1 MNQHSKEGKLIS
13 PLLTLKTD
21 RKLYKEVCNFFTVT
35 FILKKKHHNTHK
47 ISETCTVTLFIISII
62 IVQPYSRFTDHI
74 M

>member
-35 FILKKKHHNTHK
+35 SILKK
-47 ISETCTVTLFIISII
+47 SITTPTRSQRR
-62 IVQPYSRFTDHI
+62 VP
-74 M
+74 